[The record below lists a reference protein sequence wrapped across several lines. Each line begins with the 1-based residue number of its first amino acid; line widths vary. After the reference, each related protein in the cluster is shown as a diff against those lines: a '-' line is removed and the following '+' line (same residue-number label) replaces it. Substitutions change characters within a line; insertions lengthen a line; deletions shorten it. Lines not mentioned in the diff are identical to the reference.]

1 MFASLIR
8 LLAGGKS
15 FTDVVS
21 WEGKKAVTDV
31 VSWEGK

>member
-1 MFASLIR
+1 MFTALIR
-8 LLAGGKS
+8 FLAGGKS

-21 WEGKKAVTDV
+21 WEGKGHTDV